1 MHKVYLS
8 ILPLNRKNSIENYW
22 KSSKVD
28 FGKFRN
34 FLESDEIILEELK
47 NCEIQ
52 LKDIKQTC
60 LEQHESL
67 QRLLLQMANH
77 KMIHEIVNE
86 QFICPMCETVIN
98 APFEEFEQ
106 HVVEHFDTK
115 K

>member
-1 MHKVYLS
+1 M
-8 ILPLNRKNSIENYW
+8 ILVHFDKSIET
-22 KSSKVD
+22 D
-28 FGKFRN
+28 
-34 FLESDEIILEELK
+34 DIIFEELK

-77 KMIHEIVNE
+77 KMIHEIVNN

-115 K
+115 KVTMKKNIDK